1 MLRGVVHDPT
11 ARRMGGVAGHAGLFS
26 TADDLAKFAQVLL
39 NGGGGI
45 LSAVTVEKMTSP
57 EQPPQAPVL
66 RGFGWDIDSP
76 FSSNRGDLLPVGSF
90 GHTGFTGT
98 SVWHTVTA
106 RGRRPAGRQHATD
119 YRSRLTVWE
128 AAESREVVLAQKGVS
143 TDAHRGDI
151 ERARN
156 VPRAMVEQRI
166 GPRRTE
172 QAVAVTPGGRRVAR
186 VEAVGRDP
194 SLDHR
199 TGRSELAAERPY
211 EPLQQHPGLR
221 LSRRPP

>member
-1 MLRGVVHDPT
+1 LDLEDP
-11 ARRMGGVAGHAGLFS
+11 
-26 TADDLAKFAQVLL
+26 
-39 NGGGGI
+39 
-45 LSAVTVEKMTSP
+45 
-57 EQPPQAPVL
+57 
-66 RGFGWDIDSP
+66 
-76 FSSNRGDLLPVGSF
+76 
-90 GHTGFTGT
+90 
-98 SVWHTVTA
+98 HTVTA

-128 AAESREVVLAQKGVS
+128 EAESREVVLAQKGVS

-199 TGRSELAAERPY
+199 NGRSELAAERPP

-221 LSRRPP
+221 LSRRPLRNDPLVQIRVDDLSQRVHTGIGPAGTGQ